1 MSWVS
6 NQRFESWRTYVDIR
20 ADLSYPKDTLA
31 GLLGALGDPFL
42 KIAYLKFLR
51 RLTNRL
57 DSSHS
62 GSGKHL
68 STKSSDG
75 MMLTGH
81 SQPLWP
87 RQHRWPMSIFA

>member
-6 NQRFESWRTYVDIR
+6 NQRFENWRTSVDIR
-20 ADLSYPKDTLA
+20 ADLSYLKDALA
-31 GLLGALGDPFL
+31 GLLGALGDPLL

-51 RLTNRL
+51 RLSNRL

-62 GSGKHL
+62 GSGKHFA
-68 STKSSDG
+68 TKSSDS
-75 MMLTGH
+75 MVLTCH
-81 SQPLWP
+81 LQPLWP